1 MKKKTTEPFR
11 NPFAVPA
18 MARKAG
24 KMKSDKKDN
33 DYLED
38 DFYEEDDMEPTSYA
52 LAAEIDRQH
61 GLHLDNSRFDK
72 LVDHLNSVPDT
83 RVRAGRLMRGS
94 AKDVLDIVNLPTV
107 G

>member
-61 GLHLDNSRFDK
+61 GLHLDNGRFDK
-72 LVDHLNSVPDT
+72 LVEHLDASPNART
-83 RVRAGRLMRGS
+83 RAGRLMRGS
-94 AKDVLDIVNLPTV
+94 PKDILDIVNPPTV
-107 G
+107 A